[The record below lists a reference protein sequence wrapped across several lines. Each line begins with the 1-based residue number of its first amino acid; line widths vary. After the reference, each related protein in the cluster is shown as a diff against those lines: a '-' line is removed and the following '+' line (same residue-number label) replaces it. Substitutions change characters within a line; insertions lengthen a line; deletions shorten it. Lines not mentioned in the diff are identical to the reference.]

1 MMVFILMMLSVCH
14 DLIVEFVIGAFFTT
28 LVLCYIFN
36 VVFWVLRV
44 GYKSLETICVF
55 NSVILEPSTDYTF
68 SIVYIYFILLFDL
81 ETSTSVERC
90 ISIQLHL
97 FLVGQSQVMLR

>member
-1 MMVFILMMLSVCH
+1 MMVFILMMSSVCH

-55 NSVILEPSTDYTF
+55 NSVILEPSADYTF
-68 SIVYIYFILLFDL
+68 SIVYIFYSLVRLRDIYF
-81 ETSTSVERC
+81 S
-90 ISIQLHL
+90 
-97 FLVGQSQVMLR
+97 